1 MKHRHLILS
10 VLLLCQAAL
19 LFAVRPDSISAHEP
33 LLIQMPE
40 LPPLDLMD
48 TGCEASA
55 DSLAQHA
62 PGAEINLPADSISVA
77 DRGSDWW
84 TDRIRNHTF
93 SLSDTTIIYPR
104 FLKFCVN
111 AYNWADRV
119 FNTYDHEY
127 VVPTGKKW
135 KALIRVSN
143 WTDSYSMTLD
153 KTHVRMLSDIYSGI
167 GPSISFM
174 AVGMSYQANLNR
186 LISHVPARQKRYDFS
201 FSCALFWVNVYY
213 SRNRDGTEIR
223 QIGHYTDPEGHR
235 WIKYHFPDLQLENYG
250 LDAYYFFNHG
260 KYYHGA
266 AYNYSKIQRQ
276 SQGSL
281 LAGIA
286 ISHQDISLNLTTL
299 PDEMQAALPADAIR
313 NYRFNYNDFGII
325 VGYGYNWVFH
335 PKWVWN
341 ITGMGVVGYKHSL
354 ANSIEGRCERA
365 SLNFKGRSAFAY
377 NLRNFFAGVFGSVD
391 LNWYKSKDYSFANAI
406 VAFGAVAGIRF

>member
-1 MKHRHLILS
+1 M
-10 VLLLCQAAL
+10 
-19 LFAVRPDSISAHEP
+19 RPDSITDHEP
-33 LLIQMPE
+33 LLIQMPQ
-40 LPPLDLMD
+40 LPPRDVVS
-48 TGCEASA
+48 GAWSGKENA
-55 DSLAQHA
+55 DSLTRPASC
-62 PGAEINLPADSISVA
+62 AEMNLQADGKSGH
-77 DRGSDWW
+77 GSDWW

-93 SLSDTTIIYPR
+93 TMSDTTIIYPR

-127 VVPTGKKW
+127 VLPTGKKW
-135 KALIRVSN
+135 KAMIQVSN

-153 KTHVRMLSDIYSGI
+153 KTHIRMLSDIYSGI
-167 GPSISFM
+167 GPSVSFM
-174 AVGMSYQANLNR
+174 AVGLSYQANLNR
-186 LISHVPARQKRYDFS
+186 LISHAPARQKRYDFN

-223 QIGHYTDPEGHR
+223 QIGHYTDPDGHR

-250 LDAYYFFNHG
+250 LDVYYFFNHG

-266 AYNYSKIQRQ
+266 AYNYSKIQRR

-281 LAGIA
+281 LGGIA
-286 ISHQDISLNLTTL
+286 ISHQGISLDLSTL
-299 PDEMQAALPADAIR
+299 PADMQASLPADAIHR
-313 NYRFNYNDFGII
+313 YRFNYNDYGII
-325 VGYGYNWVFH
+325 IGYGYNWVFH

-354 ANSIEGRCERA
+354 ADSVEGRCERG

-377 NLRNFFAGVFGSVD
+377 NLHNFFAGVFGKID
-391 LNWYKSKDYSFANAI
+391 LNWYKSTDYSFANAI